1 MVKHVCVR
9 NETICLDAFYLDTEN
24 ATGDHHSNLRIL
36 LQRKLSIVRHFIAN
50 RVIVL
55 LDVTNLLGDLV
66 LEWATLEPSS
76 FLLCVE
82 DGEVIERFWQN
93 INVLVEDSFLLAA
106 LLHNVC
112 RQEGV
117 LGGEKTIS
125 VPLRKHLR
133 TDRRRKSHLQRDYLM
148 LRHV

>member
-24 ATGDHHSNLRIL
+24 TTGNHHSNLRIL
-36 LQRKLSIVRHFIAN
+36 LQRELSIVRHFIAN
-50 RVIVL
+50 RVIIL

-82 DGEVIERFWQN
+82 DGEVIERLWQN

-117 LGGEKTIS
+117 LGGKKPIS
-125 VPLRKHLR
+125 VLLREHLR
-133 TDRRRKSHLQRDYLM
+133 TNRRRKSHLQRDNLM